1 MERERDLLAEAIVR
15 LKEEGLSEQVP
26 EAIVEEAARRLSEAE
41 SRIGAARGTLAP
53 VFSGGTDRN
62 RASLAKRTIRLVL
75 AAAAVLILGY
85 AIGRLSAP
93 APTDLDQLRE
103 ALAPSVAAAIEP
115 AIRERVVS
123 EIGRGYRVAL
133 ADTYVRL
140 KEELTAQHRDELNR
154 YAAQTLATSNAV
166 TNQLLAELVQA
177 IKTEQDKDLRSIALA
192 LHQIEAN
199 RLQDKKQLATG
210 LEALA
215 YRTEDEL
222 QRTRTGLVQLL
233 VNTYPYQEAPLRP
246 DATNDPNE
254 RS

>member
-1 MERERDLLAEAIVR
+1 MEQDRDLLAEAIAR
-15 LKEEGLSEQVP
+15 LKQDGLSEQVP
-26 EAIVEEAARRLSEAE
+26 KAVMEEAARRLAEAE
-41 SRIGAARGTLAP
+41 SRIGTA
-53 VFSGGTDRN
+53 SGMDHN
-62 RASLAKRTIRLVL
+62 RIGLAKRTIKLVL

-85 AIGRLSAP
+85 AVGRLT
-93 APTDLDQLRE
+93 APTPMDLDQLRE
-103 ALAPSVAAAIEP
+103 TLAPSVAAAIEP
-115 AIRERVVS
+115 AVRERLVS

-140 KEELTAQHRDELNR
+140 KEELTAQYRDELNR

-166 TNQLLAELVQA
+166 TNQLLVELVQA

-192 LHQIEAN
+192 LHRIETN

-210 LEALA
+210 LETLA
-215 YRTEDEL
+215 YRTEDEF

-233 VNTYPYQEAPLRP
+233 ANTYPHRQAPLP
-246 DATNDPNE
+246 PAATDDPND

>member
-1 MERERDLLAEAIVR
+1 MERDRDLLAEAIVR
-15 LKEEGLSEQVP
+15 LKQDGLAEQVP
-26 EAIVEEAARRLSEAE
+26 KAVMEEAARRLSEAE
-41 SRIGAARGTLAP
+41 SRIGASRGARAP
-53 VFSGGTDRN
+53 VFSGGMDRN
-62 RASLAKRTIRLVL
+62 RAGLARRAIRLAL

-85 AIGRLSAP
+85 AIGRLTAP
-93 APTDLDQLRE
+93 APMDLDQLRE
-103 ALAPSVAAAIEP
+103 ALAPSVAAVIEP

-123 EIGRGYRVAL
+123 EIRQGYRVAL
-133 ADTYVRL
+133 AGTYVRL
-140 KEELTAQHRDELNR
+140 KEELTAQYRDELNR
-154 YAAQTLATSNAV
+154 YAVQTLATSNAV

-192 LHQIEAN
+192 LHRIEAN

-215 YRTEDEL
+215 YRTEEEL

-233 VNTYPYQEAPLRP
+233 VNTYPHQEAPLP
-246 DATNDPNE
+246 PAATHDPNN